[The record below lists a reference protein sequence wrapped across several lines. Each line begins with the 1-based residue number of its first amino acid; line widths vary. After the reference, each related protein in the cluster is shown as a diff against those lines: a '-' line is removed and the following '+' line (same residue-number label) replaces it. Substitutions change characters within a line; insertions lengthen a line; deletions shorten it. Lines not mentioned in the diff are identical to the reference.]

1 MDASVRTQ
9 AMEVAVGMEAAIA
22 EVVATRAPGAHNVN
36 DLGVRLVPID
46 RAVELMP

>member
-1 MDASVRTQ
+1 LVVRS
-9 AMEVAVGMEAAIA
+9 EA
-22 EVVATRAPGAHNVN
+22 EGGLPRAPGAHNVN